1 MRSFNRKMA
10 TLAATCAVLTLVACG
25 DDEPEGPVVEAQDLS
40 GTYTL
45 HELSQ
50 GTAEGVQV
58 VPGSTGDFTMT
69 ATNYH
74 VEIDVPVNNVS
85 IIDNGTYTAMGTAT
99 SGDFTQT
106 STDAAGFQYE
116 GTYAWDAT
124 TNRLTLDTTAGLV
137 RTVLVLQK
145 T

>member
-1 MRSFNRKMA
+1 MA
-10 TLAATCAVLTLVACG
+10 TLAATCAVLALVACG
-25 DDEPEGPVVEAQDLS
+25 EDEPEGPVVEAQDLS

-45 HELSQ
+45 FELSQ

-69 ATNYH
+69 ATTYQ
-74 VEIDVPVNNVS
+74 VEIDVPANNIS
-85 IIDNGTYTAMGTAT
+85 ITDNGTYTANGTAT

-106 STDAAGFQYE
+106 STENAGLQYE
-116 GTYAWDAT
+116 GTYAWDAAT
-124 TNRLTLDTTAGLV
+124 DRLTLDTTAGLV

-145 T
+145 I